1 MTITFILIVIIMVV
15 ISISRPARDQS
26 SHVIVIDPKQ
36 FAVSP
41 AFIVGSVFIMGIL
54 AALYTVFW

>member
-1 MTITFILIVIIMVV
+1 MVV

-26 SHVIVIDPKQ
+26 AHVIVIDPKQ

-41 AFIVGSVFIMGIL
+41 AFIVGSLFIMGIL